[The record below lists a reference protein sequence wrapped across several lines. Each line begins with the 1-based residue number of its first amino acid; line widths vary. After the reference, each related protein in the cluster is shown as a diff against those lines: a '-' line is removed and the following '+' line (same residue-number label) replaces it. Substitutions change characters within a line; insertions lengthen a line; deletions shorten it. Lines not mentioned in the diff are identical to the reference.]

1 MKRITALIVVL
12 SLLFVNVCALEV
24 KTPQQAQVFF
34 EAVEANI
41 KENVRYEDLTSEEM
55 YRGAILKVLEE
66 NPQMYKAVLSG
77 MLESIDDYSNYFDAE
92 ESQSFFTSLEET
104 TLVGIGIQFVM
115 LNGLATVEMVLENS
129 PAEKCGVKAGDIIKF
144 VDGKDISGMDIEAV
158 SSLIKGVKGTTVV
171 LKVAR
176 SGFSNFI
183 EIPIVRD
190 VVSTSSVSYEIMEN
204 KKGVKVGYVRL
215 SQFTDT
221 SAQKMAEVLEKVEQ
235 ETTNIIIDLRG
246 NTGGYLDQA
255 VAMSEIFLKG
265 GKLIV
270 SEDYRGRDFDTN
282 YYATGDGKYYQ
293 PVILVNNSSASA
305 SEVFTAALKE
315 NNKTKAVVGEK
326 TYGKGTV
333 QTAFQ
338 LLDGG
343 TIKYTV
349 AYYLTPKGNNLEK
362 NGIKPDIEVFN
373 HYEKFTDRYTEDFSY
388 SRKYKLGDV
397 GKDVK
402 LAKKYLEY
410 LGIFYGEINEIYDE
424 NLKNAVYMFQKS
436 AGLYPYGEFDITTQ
450 LELLKVLLDSEELV
464 DVQLETALE
473 LF

>member
-1 MKRITALIVVL
+1 MKRIIGLAIAFCI
-12 SLLFVNVCALEV
+12 LLTNVYALEV
-24 KTPQQAQVFF
+24 NTSQQAQVFF

-41 KENVRYEDLTSEEM
+41 KQNVRYEDLTSEEM
-55 YRGAILKVLEE
+55 YKGAILKVLEE
-66 NPQMYKAVLSG
+66 NPQMYKTVLSG
-77 MLESIDDYSNYFDAE
+77 MLESIDEYSNYFDVA
-92 ESQSFFTSLEET
+92 QSETFFTTLEDT

-115 LNGLATVEMVLENS
+115 MNGCATVEMVLENS
-129 PAEKCGVKAGDIIKF
+129 PAEKCGVKPGDIIRF
-144 VDGKDISGMDIEAV
+144 VDGKDITGMDIEAV
-158 SSLIKGVKGTTVV
+158 SSLIKGVKGTTVT
-171 LKVAR
+171 LKVSR

-204 KKGVKVGYVRL
+204 EKGVKVGYVRI

-221 SAQKMAEVLEKVEQ
+221 SAQKTAEVLEKVEK
-235 ETTNIIIDLRG
+235 ETKNIIIDLRG

-255 VAMSEIFLKG
+255 IAMSEIFLRG

-270 SEDYRGRDFDTN
+270 SEDYKGKEFDIN
-282 YYATGDGKYYQ
+282 YYATGEGKDYK
-293 PVILVNNSSASA
+293 PVILVNKSSASA

-315 NNKTKAVVGEK
+315 NNMTKAVVGEK

-333 QTAFQ
+333 QSAFQ

-349 AYYLTPKGNNLEK
+349 AFYLTPKGNNLEK
-362 NGIKPDIEVFN
+362 NGIKPDVEVFN

-397 GKDVK
+397 GRDVR

-436 AGLYPYGEFDITTQ
+436 AGLYPYGEFDVTTQ
-450 LELLKVLLDSEELV
+450 LELLKVLLDTEELV